1 MNKKLELKD
10 YLDAGYSCIFFKT
23 GDYLK
28 AKEIIDISH
37 QELKYNKLMWWDAAR
52 GFNDNVLAYGSDYS
66 SGHVIHALIAINKE
80 KKSILV
86 VENAR
91 QFIDDYKVIQQ
102 VINSI
107 LSARLNG
114 SHIIFVGSE
123 LLIPPELKSFI
134 SVYDCP
140 LPTRVEIR
148 KEYIKWAK
156 GYKKAI
162 DLPKSKKALNAL
174 LEDAVNAS
182 IGLDMMSI
190 ENAFAL
196 SAATTGGIDINVIQK
211 QKEQEIKKSDVLEF
225 INTNETLDNVGGFK
239 KLKEWLKS
247 RQKAFTIEARKYGL
261 PYPKG
266 ILITGIPGTG
276 KSLACKAIA
285 AYLKLPL
292 IRLDMCS
299 IYSSFVGDSEAR
311 IREALKIIDTISPV
325 VLWIDEIERG
335 AAGANSSN
343 LDAGVSSR
351 VISTILTWR
360 QETKSGCFMVATAN
374 DIDDIPT
381 PLLRKGRFDEI
392 WATDLP
398 NEEEREEIFRIHCEK
413 RHITIDVSFLYLALM
428 TTDFVGSEIEG
439 IIEDA
444 LFNAFTFRRK
454 VSAADI
460 ENAISEIIPQAQ
472 RNVEEIKKIRKWIKE
487 RARNVS

>member
-247 RQKAFTIEARKYGL
+247 RQKAFTTEARNTHY
-261 PYPKG
+261 
-266 ILITGIPGTG
+266 
-276 KSLACKAIA
+276 
-285 AYLKLPL
+285 
-292 IRLDMCS
+292 R
-299 IYSSFVGDSEAR
+299 DS
-311 IREALKIIDTISPV
+311 
-325 VLWIDEIERG
+325 
-335 AAGANSSN
+335 
-343 LDAGVSSR
+343 
-351 VISTILTWR
+351 
-360 QETKSGCFMVATAN
+360 
-374 DIDDIPT
+374 
-381 PLLRKGRFDEI
+381 
-392 WATDLP
+392 
-398 NEEEREEIFRIHCEK
+398 
-413 RHITIDVSFLYLALM
+413 
-428 TTDFVGSEIEG
+428 
-439 IIEDA
+439 
-444 LFNAFTFRRK
+444 
-454 VSAADI
+454 
-460 ENAISEIIPQAQ
+460 
-472 RNVEEIKKIRKWIKE
+472 RNR
-487 RARNVS
+487 